1 MTAWSIVHTGVEGE
15 PALLDGVDVW
25 KHEWQQV
32 PGALATVTDPL
43 YGQELQF
50 SVFRISGG
58 GRVIEFA
65 AGEFSNSVW
74 GFFQRP
80 KREAARG

>member
-1 MTAWSIVHTGVEGE
+1 MTAWSSVHTRVEGE

-32 PGALATVTDPL
+32 PGEVATVIDPL
-43 YGQELQF
+43 HGQQYRF
-50 SVFRISGG
+50 GVFRIREA

-80 KREAARG
+80 KRPVR

>member
-1 MTAWSIVHTGVEGE
+1 MTWWFVHAGVEGE

-25 KHEWQQV
+25 KHKWQQV
-32 PGALATVTDPL
+32 PGEMATVTDPL
-43 YGQELQF
+43 YGQEFQF
-50 SVFRISGG
+50 SVFHISES

-74 GFFQRP
+74 GFFLRQR
-80 KREAARG
+80 AQQ